1 MASSFDEASKQSQG
15 GAKPPGTSDFDAE
28 ALSMEIAIQHKFEC
42 DWFIAS
48 SHLTSRL
55 RGGSKRTISVVDF

>member
-1 MASSFDEASKQSQG
+1 
-15 GAKPPGTSDFDAE
+15 
-28 ALSMEIAIQHKFEC
+28 MEIAIQHKFEC